1 MALFPEVPHFP
12 LAQGWAA
19 IHGHSSLRR
28 RRGSYLRPVQP
39 LLRTSWSGGFLL
51 GLSTGTEWD
60 ILVAWVVPVKMTL
73 TPDPPVLIPLGH
85 VQEHLEKIT
94 CPTHLK
100 LLIKTGLKI
109 PFLQIRQIC
118 SDSCMVFN

>member
-1 MALFPEVPHFP
+1 MALSPEVPRFP

-19 IHGHSSLRR
+19 IHGHSSLCR

-39 LLRTSWSGGFLL
+39 LLRTSWSGGLLL
-51 GLSTGTEWD
+51 GLSTGTEWG

-85 VQEHLEKIT
+85 VQEHLEKN
-94 CPTHLK
+94 HLSNTFK
-100 LLIKTGLKI
+100 IIKQNRTENPIFTDKANLFRLIHGL
-109 PFLQIRQIC
+109 
-118 SDSCMVFN
+118 